1 MILVGLTGGI
11 GSGKSTVSQLLSER
25 GAIIVDADAVARE
38 LQQPGTEVLRL
49 MAEAF
54 GQEICNADGSLNRQA
69 VADRVFGNAEALK
82 ILNGIVHPAIGKEM
96 NRRIEEQRS
105 TNNVVVLDI
114 PLLVENPREGLCG
127 VIVVDVPVD
136 IAVDRLV
143 SARGMV
149 KEDAEARVSRQASR
163 EDRRAIADKVIDNSR
178 DLEFL
183 RQQVDE
189 VWAWMQTLPAAAPDA
204 GKQVRPEVKK

>member
-54 GQEICNADGSLNRQA
+54 GQGICNADGSLNRQA
-69 VADRVFGNAEALK
+69 VADKVFGNAEALK

-136 IAVDRLV
+136 IAVERLV

-149 KEDAEARVSRQASR
+149 KEDAEARVSRLASR

>member
-11 GSGKSTVSQLLSER
+11 GSGKSTVSQLLSEH
-25 GAIIVDADAVARE
+25 GAVIVDADAVARE

-69 VADRVFGNAEALK
+69 VADKVFGNAEALK

-127 VIVVDVPVD
+127 IIVVDVPVD

-143 SARGMV
+143 SARGMA

-204 GKQVRPEVKK
+204 GKQVRSEVKK

>member
-11 GSGKSTVSQLLSER
+11 GSGKSTVSQLFSER

-54 GQEICNADGSLNRQA
+54 GKEICNPDGSLNRQA
-69 VADRVFGNAEALK
+69 VADKVFGNAEALK
-82 ILNGIVHPAIGKEM
+82 TLNAIVHPAIGKEM

-127 VIVVDVPVD
+127 VVVVDVPVE

-143 SARGMV
+143 SARGMA
-149 KEDAEARVSRQASR
+149 KEDAEARMSRQASR

-189 VWAWMQTLPAAAPDA
+189 VWAWMQQLPAAAPDA